1 MLNFNT
7 HTIETKKECYLI
19 CHGLPIE
26 LKVLQS
32 IEQEAR
38 KEPTFIAYKISNRNT
53 DKDNYNLTFLG
64 DDVWI
69 FRFILQWKL
78 LIMCI
83 LNLQVKLI
91 LGLQYMFILD
101 MLHCLQ
107 VW

>member
-7 HTIETKKECYLI
+7 HTIETKKESCSI
-19 CHGLPIE
+19 FHGLPIE

-32 IEQEAR
+32 IDQKVR
-38 KEPTFIAYKISNRNT
+38 KEITIIAYMISDRNT

-64 DDVWI
+64 ANVWI

-83 LNLQVKLI
+83 LNLQPKSI
-91 LGLQYMFILD
+91 LGLQYMFVLD

-107 VW
+107 VQ